1 MSIQEDLEIE
11 KTGNVVELVGFV
23 NKGVEGNMCTTL
35 REGQKVQKLGNHAL
49 QLVFIGMTGFRFPF
63 AHFITDQVQ
72 GYDLHT
78 IFWEAVDALQMYGFT
93 CTFTCMDGAS
103 SNRVFVNINL
113 VDHSNMIVQ
122 NPCNLQCNVVFMMDY
137 SHVAK
142 KIRNNIMKSGTRKGC
157 TRQLCFANGD
167 KVLWEMFIHCYEWD
181 QQNALQVNRFLTHEH
196 IYPSTQSKM
205 RNQLAEDVLNSEML
219 HMFKQYQ
226 ASLKNGAVLNG
237 VISLLRQTSKMVR
250 VFRDFHPIRSL
261 DDERLTELQEVLS
274 FFKEWRNS
282 MSSKD
287 LMSYQC
293 LDDIE
298 YCILGFIQLCT
309 SCIEQDDVNI
319 TPSIINSD
327 AVENFFCQQRS
338 TYNGANTNPTA
349 LQYQRNI
356 NSILLGQSTISRK
369 SNAFGNNQTAES
381 FAYSKSGAT
390 EENTKNTGWHCIK
403 ENQGH
408 QMLNLRSLYCNKVL
422 QPTFCIPILMPENG
436 RIFNDKAFFLPT
448 A

>member
-35 REGQKVQKLGNHAL
+35 REGKKVQKLGNHAL

-93 CTFTCMDGAS
+93 CTFTCMDGTS

-167 KVLWEMFIHCYEWD
+167 KVL
-181 QQNALQVNRFLTHEH
+181 
-196 IYPSTQSKM
+196 
-205 RNQLAEDVLNSEML
+205 
-219 HMFKQYQ
+219 
-226 ASLKNGAVLNG
+226 
-237 VISLLRQTSKMVR
+237 
-250 VFRDFHPIRSL
+250 
-261 DDERLTELQEVLS
+261 
-274 FFKEWRNS
+274 
-282 MSSKD
+282 
-287 LMSYQC
+287 
-293 LDDIE
+293 
-298 YCILGFIQLCT
+298 
-309 SCIEQDDVNI
+309 
-319 TPSIINSD
+319 
-327 AVENFFCQQRS
+327 
-338 TYNGANTNPTA
+338 
-349 LQYQRNI
+349 
-356 NSILLGQSTISRK
+356 
-369 SNAFGNNQTAES
+369 
-381 FAYSKSGAT
+381 
-390 EENTKNTGWHCIK
+390 
-403 ENQGH
+403 
-408 QMLNLRSLYCNKVL
+408 
-422 QPTFCIPILMPENG
+422 
-436 RIFNDKAFFLPT
+436 
-448 A
+448 